1 MSRYSGLEKK
11 ARETIITQM
20 DDIGEITTEELME
33 IIRPYY
39 MFDIRKLRNQA
50 LRRTANSLMRNNKD
64 DKGIR
69 TCFSCKNKE
78 GKSTYINIDT
88 TKDLKALEKIE
99 LQLVKKYKGL
109 NASKKKV
116 KLRMEALSD
125 QIKINEEAI

>member
-1 MSRYSGLEKK
+1 MSRYSGLEKE
-11 ARETIITQM
+11 ARETILTQM
-20 DDIGEITTEELME
+20 DNIGEITTVELME

-78 GKSTYINIDT
+78 GKSIYINIDT

-116 KLRMEALSD
+116 KLRKQTLSD
-125 QIKINEEAI
+125 QLDMKEANM